1 MVKYLIIKDCKNK
14 GTVYMVKKLENT
26 NLNVIVRVALE
37 TDENDYKN
45 SIMTFYRIRNKNLQK
60 LMEKNKLLY
69 EK

>member
-1 MVKYLIIKDCKNK
+1 
-14 GTVYMVKKLENT
+14 MVKKLENT

-60 LMEKNKLLY
+60 LMEKTNYFTKSNKY
-69 EK
+69 VTICVQ